1 MNKTT
6 VICGVCVAAGLLLLA
21 TAFAFAAGKTT
32 TALSADG
39 ADVQEVTFG
48 DLATDALCDK
58 TGAAIAFMPA
68 VSFKRGTI
76 PAGPVTGDKVSALL
90 QNPDE
95 AWAVGE
101 LTGDQIKQ
109 ALERSVSHA
118 PVPNGVFLQVSG
130 LSLTYS
136 PNGGAAGRVK
146 SVLVGG
152 AALDETRKYDVAMPL
167 SLAKGGSGYFQI
179 FDEGCIRV
187 RGADAIAGLVTNY
200 VAARGTVSY
209 TGQGRIRQQ

>member
-1 MNKTT
+1 MSKTT
-6 VICGVCVAAGLLLLA
+6 VILTACVVAGLLLLA
-21 TAFAFAAGKTT
+21 AALAVAAGQTT
-32 TALSADG
+32 TVLSTDG
-39 ADVQEVTFG
+39 ADVQEATFG
-48 DLATDALCDK
+48 DLVTDALCDK
-58 TGAAIAFMPA
+58 TGATLAFVPA
-68 VSFKRGTI
+68 VSFKRGSI
-76 PAGPVTGDKVSALL
+76 PAGPVTLVKVSALL

-109 ALERSVSHA
+109 ALERSVSRA
-118 PVPNGVFLQVSG
+118 PVPSGAFLQVSG

-152 AALDETRKYDVAMPL
+152 APLNETKKYEVAMPL

-187 RGADAIAGLVTNY
+187 RGADAIAGLVANY

-209 TGQGRIRQQ
+209 TGQGRVRQQ